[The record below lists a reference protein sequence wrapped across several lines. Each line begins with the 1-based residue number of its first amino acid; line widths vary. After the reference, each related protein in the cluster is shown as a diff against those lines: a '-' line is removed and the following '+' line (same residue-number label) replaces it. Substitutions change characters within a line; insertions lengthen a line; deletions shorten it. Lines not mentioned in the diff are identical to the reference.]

1 MATASTK
8 KKIERAYT
16 AKDLESEGNIENKC
30 CSAERCFSTLS
41 QPQYQLEL
49 KMAVT

>member
-16 AKDLESEGNIENKC
+16 AKDLESEDLSCPTNKQGYI
-30 CSAERCFSTLS
+30 SRLN
-41 QPQYQLEL
+41 
-49 KMAVT
+49 